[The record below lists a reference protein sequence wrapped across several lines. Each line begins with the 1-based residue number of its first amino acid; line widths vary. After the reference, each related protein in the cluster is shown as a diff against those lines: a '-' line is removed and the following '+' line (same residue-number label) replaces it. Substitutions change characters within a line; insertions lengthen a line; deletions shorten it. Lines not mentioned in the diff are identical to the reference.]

1 MKFQKFNEWLEAKT
15 VLGDLGHSHNP
26 AAPRMGRNNAQLVMS
41 EPDDGSADDQK
52 VLAAFKFTIERDGGM
67 SNPSTLQAVKL
78 MYQNSAQ
85 NHPHLMGKIREMI
98 AAHQKAAAAAPKS
111 VNMAGQGAI
120 PKASWSKNA
129 PQIGV

>member
-26 AAPRMGRNNAQLVMS
+26 ASPRMGRNAQLVMS

-78 MYQNSAQ
+78 MYQHAAQ
-85 NHPHLMGKIREMI
+85 DHPHLMSKIREMI
-98 AAHQKAAAAAPKS
+98 AAHQKAAAAPKS
-111 VNMAGQGAI
+111 TNMAGQGAGLKS
-120 PKASWSKNA
+120 PWAKSA
-129 PQIGV
+129 PQIGM